1 MLIPMFS
8 TSVLE
13 KSLCSALQGPLLARP
28 SSASARGQRILH
40 LAGLHPTRATSPAF
54 NSTPNSQSKK
64 GKHEV
69 EKAANTN

>member
-1 MLIPMFS
+1 MFS

-13 KSLCSALQGPLLARP
+13 ESLCSALQGPLLARP
-28 SSASARGQRILH
+28 SSASALGKGSARPAAR
-40 LAGLHPTRATSPAF
+40 RAPPYTSPAF

-64 GKHEV
+64 AKHEV

>member
-1 MLIPMFS
+1 MFS

-28 SSASARGQRILH
+28 SSASAPARGQRVLQ

-54 NSTPNSQSKK
+54 NSAPNSQSKK
-64 GKHEV
+64 GKREV